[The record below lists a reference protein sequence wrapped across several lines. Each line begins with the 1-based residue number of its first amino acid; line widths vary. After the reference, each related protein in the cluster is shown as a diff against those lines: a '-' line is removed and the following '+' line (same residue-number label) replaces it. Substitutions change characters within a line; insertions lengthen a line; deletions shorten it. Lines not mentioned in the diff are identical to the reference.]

1 MSTPDASASSGH
13 LALKPR
19 GSKRGACDRCRGQKL
34 RCLRKDQSGSQN
46 SLEATCVRCFK
57 AGAICSYGTPKRA
70 ARSPASN
77 AVSPHER
84 RENGGGNPRKDE
96 MASRP
101 TVNTSGQ
108 SGLFYSTTDGGQDQ
122 CGIGGR
128 GSGRLLGE
136 YTADQESEGETEN
149 TTPVHAL
156 SPLSLHDTSSVL
168 AGVNLDF
175 PAFSASSTATLPW
188 SDETMPPFPNNDG
201 RDASPLEPFASKY
214 SWPFHH
220 YQAQPMDIL
229 LPTSS
234 PNNDEQSRD
243 VGVNAYGVPAQ
254 TCLPNAQ
261 ISGALDEAMDLD
273 FPSRSAHTAPFNL
286 TTGLGAPPG
295 RPRDRDRER
304 TQLSKSS
311 SMSSTP
317 QSTLV
322 KDLDENDAGIKFKK
336 NPLSVSEIQ
345 HRRMQELSEL
355 AMDLYAQLAAND
367 AENHQPTS
375 VATATT
381 FRDQLVGSVL
391 KSSSTFLTLLTSFS
405 APAISSSPFPPP
417 PTPSTNHNHST
428 CSPSDSGASPLAST
442 LDEDDLIMDE
452 SLQPTNRPLP
462 AAISDD
468 SKPPPP
474 IDMTTVL
481 QLLTCYI
488 RIIHLHSAMHAR
500 ILDYMLAFPQHKTQH
515 VDSVPPVFPGMQVGG
530 VSLNSFGTFQVKL
543 LLQISVHV
551 LGEIESS
558 LGLPEEYRVG
568 KRKGGGTGVL
578 GASVSGGFVKSLMKE
593 GAWRGQKVES
603 VREQLRNL
611 KRVLKEAIEFE

>member
-1 MSTPDASASSGH
+1 MSTPDPPASSGP
-13 LALKPR
+13 LALKLR

-34 RCLRKDQSGSQN
+34 RCLRKDQSGSQDT
-46 SLEATCVRCFK
+46 LQAKCVRCFK

-77 AVSPHER
+77 AGSPHER
-84 RENGGGNPRKDE
+84 RENGGENLRKDE

-108 SGLFYSTTDGGQDQ
+108 TVLFYSTTDGGQDP
-122 CGIGGR
+122 CVTGSR
-128 GSGRLLGE
+128 GSGHLLGE

-149 TTPVHAL
+149 TTSVHAL
-156 SPLSLHDTSSVL
+156 SPLSMHDTSTIM

-188 SDETMPPFPNNDG
+188 TDETMPPFPNNDG
-201 RDASPLEPFASKY
+201 RDASSLEPFASKY

-220 YQAQPMDIL
+220 YQAQSMDIL
-229 LPTSS
+229 IPTSS

-286 TTGLGAPPG
+286 TKGLGAPRG
-295 RPRDRDRER
+295 RPRDRHRER
-304 TQLSKSS
+304 TQVPKSS
-311 SMSSTP
+311 SMSSIP
-317 QSTLV
+317 QSTLF

-336 NPLSVSEIQ
+336 SSLSISEIQ

-355 AMDLYAQLAAND
+355 AMDLYAKLAAND
-367 AENHQPTS
+367 AENHQHTS

-391 KSSSTFLTLLTSFS
+391 KSSSTFLTLLISFS
-405 APAISSSPFPPP
+405 APATSFSPFPPP

-442 LDEDDLIMDE
+442 LDDDDLIMDE
-452 SLQPTNRPLP
+452 SLQATNRPLP
-462 AAISDD
+462 AASSDD

-488 RIIHLHSAMHAR
+488 RIIHLHSAMYAR
-500 ILDYMLAFPQHKTQH
+500 ILDYMLAFPPHKTQH

-530 VSLNSFGTFQVKL
+530 VSLNRFGTFQVKL

-558 LGLPEEYRVG
+558 LGLPKEYRVG

-578 GASVSGGFVKSLMKE
+578 GANVSGGFVQSLMKE
-593 GAWRGQKVES
+593 GAWRGKKVES
-603 VREQLRNL
+603 VREQLGNL